1 MNTNNILSAPLI
13 DLIFDGRNKEY
24 GAYELR
30 RSYANR
36 INKALFITA
45 TIATLAF
52 GGAVLGSSLKKDPT
66 RFNIGPGIEIIEI
79 PNEKKPDEKIP
90 DPIKPK
96 PQEVQVKTEQY
107 TEFKPT
113 IDEEVET
120 PPPSVNQL
128 ETAAIDTDKKEG
140 IDEDGIV
147 KPSGDN
153 IDKGAGII
161 EEKSKASDEPFT
173 TVEIDAKFAG
183 NWKAFLER
191 NLNPNTPTDNNA
203 PEGSYQVVVQFV
215 VDIEGNVSDIKPLT
229 NHGYGLE
236 QEAVRVLKKAAKWEP
251 AIQNGI
257 KVKAYRKQVI
267 TFQVLGE

>member
-30 RSYANR
+30 RSYAKR
-36 INKALFITA
+36 INKALFITT
-45 TIATLAF
+45 TIAGLAL
-52 GGAVLGSSLKKDPT
+52 GGAVLGNSLKKDPG

-79 PNEKKPDEKIP
+79 PVDKKPEEKIP
-90 DPIKPK
+90 DPVKHKPV
-96 PQEVQVKTEQY
+96 EVQVKTEQF

-120 PPPSVNQL
+120 PPPSQTDL

-140 IDEDGIV
+140 IDADGII
-147 KPSGDN
+147 KPSAETIGN
-153 IDKGAGII
+153 GKGII
-161 EEKSKASDEPFT
+161 EEKPQVPDEPFT
-173 TVEIDAKFAG
+173 TVEIDAKFSG
-183 NWKAFLER
+183 NWKAFLEK

-203 PEGSYQVVVQFV
+203 PEGSYSVIIQFV
-215 VDIEGNVSDIKPLT
+215 VDVDGNVSDIKTLT

-236 QEAVRVLKKAAKWEP
+236 QEAVRVLRKAAKWEP

>member
-1 MNTNNILSAPLI
+1 M
-13 DLIFDGRNKEY
+13 
-24 GAYELR
+24 
-30 RSYANR
+30 
-36 INKALFITA
+36 
-45 TIATLAF
+45 
-52 GGAVLGSSLKKDPT
+52 
-66 RFNIGPGIEIIEI
+66 
-79 PNEKKPDEKIP
+79 
-90 DPIKPK
+90 
-96 PQEVQVKTEQY
+96 KTELNNHP
-107 TEFKPT
+107 EK
-113 IDEEVET
+113 
-120 PPPSVNQL
+120 QL
-128 ETAAIDTDKKEG
+128 D
-140 IDEDGIV
+140 DG
-147 KPSGDN
+147 K
-153 IDKGAGII
+153 GII
-161 EEKSKASDEPFT
+161 EDKANKEPEIFT

-183 NWKAFLER
+183 NWKAFFEK

>member
-30 RSYANR
+30 RSYAKR

-45 TIATLAF
+45 TIAGLAF
-52 GGAVLGSSLKKDPT
+52 GGAVLGNSLKKDPS

-79 PNEKKPDEKIP
+79 PDDKKPEKLP
-90 DPIKPK
+90 EPEKPK
-96 PQEVQVKTEQY
+96 PQEVQVKTQMF
-107 TEFKPT
+107 TEPEIVDK
-113 IDEEVET
+113 EELET
-120 PPPSVNQL
+120 PPPSIDDL
-128 ETAAIDTDKKEG
+128 EKAKIDDFTQEG
-140 IDEDGIV
+140 EIDERIAGPETIGDGT
-147 KPSGDN
+147 
-153 IDKGAGII
+153 GII
-161 EEKSKASDEPFT
+161 EPKVEKTPETILT
-173 TVEIDAKFAG
+173 TVEIDAKFSG
-183 NWKAFLER
+183 NWKAFLEK

-203 PEGSYQVVVQFV
+203 PEGSYSVMIQFV
-215 VDIEGNVSDIKPLT
+215 VDVEGNVSDIKPLT

-257 KVKAYRKQVI
+257 KVKAYRKQII
-267 TFQVLGE
+267 TFQVLSE

>member
-30 RSYANR
+30 ASYAKR

-45 TIATLAF
+45 TIAGLAF
-52 GGAVLGSSLKKDPT
+52 GGVVLASSVKKNNETFRVSP
-66 RFNIGPGIEIIEI
+66 EIDLRHV
-79 PNEKKPDEKIP
+79 PDEKIP
-90 DPIKPK
+90 EKLPEPEKPK
-96 PQEVQVKTEQY
+96 PVEVQVKTEPF

-113 IDEEVET
+113 IDTDVDV
-120 PPPSVNQL
+120 PPPSQEAL
-128 ETAAIDTDKKEG
+128 ATAAIGTEKKEG
-140 IDEDGIV
+140 VDETGIEQPPGETIGDG
-147 KPSGDN
+147 K
-153 IDKGAGII
+153 GII
-161 EEKSKASDEPFT
+161 EEKPKEPEIFT

-215 VDIEGNVSDIKPLT
+215 VDVEGNVSDIKPLT

-236 QEAVRVLKKAAKWEP
+236 QEAVRVLRKAAKWEP

-257 KVKAYRKQVI
+257 KVKAYRRQAI